1 MATIGFMMRG
11 QALLLLG
18 ILVGLGI
25 LVALA
30 AGVKE
35 EAPFDLFLL
44 VWTYSPGYCIK
55 QAAKGERERCTETP
69 V

>member
-1 MATIGFMMRG
+1 MSAVDDLMSWQF
-11 QALLLLG
+11 LLLG
-18 ILVGLGI
+18 ILVG
-25 LVALA
+25 LA

-44 VWTYSPGYCIK
+44 VRSYSPGYCK
-55 QAAKGERERCTETP
+55 TAECTVAP

>member
-1 MATIGFMMRG
+1 MPAVGTMMAR

-18 ILVGLGI
+18 ILVG
-25 LVALA
+25 LA

-44 VWTYSPGYCIK
+44 VRSYSPGYCK
-55 QAAKGERERCTETP
+55 TAQCTVPP

>member
-1 MATIGFMMRG
+1 MATSSAILRR
-11 QALLLLG
+11 QPLLLLS
-18 ILVGLGI
+18 ILVGL
-25 LVALA
+25 A
-30 AGVKE
+30 AGQGVKE

-55 QAAKGERERCTETP
+55 QAAKKDPCTVKP